1 MEFIDYTTGF
11 PLLFWIFVAAIAIQL
26 IYFWV
31 IFSRFAFSKK
41 KNGKS
46 NQLPISVVI
55 CAKNEYHK
63 LKTNLPLILDQDYPQ
78 YEVVVVNDASDDE
91 TVFLLEDMER
101 EYKHIKIVSLS
112 QDLNF
117 FSGKKFPLALGI
129 KSATYEHLLLT
140 DADCKPAGRNWITQ
154 MAGSF
159 SKQKEIV
166 LGYGKQETTN
176 GFLNRIIRYE
186 TAFTAI
192 QYFSF
197 AISGMPY
204 MGVGRNLAYKK
215 SLFIKNKGFISHY
228 NVASGDDD
236 LFINQVA
243 KKSNTTVEFHPDS
256 FTHSVAKSTFRE
268 WWIQKKR
275 HLSTGSYY
283 KVRDK
288 ILLGTYSLS
297 FFVVILLFVFLLSLQ
312 IQVWL
317 VLSAFMARVLSQ
329 LIIFKKSFVK
339 LNEKKLLLLS
349 PIIEV
354 ILFLLY
360 PVIYF
365 SNLISRQ
372 TRWK

>member
-1 MEFIDYTTGF
+1 MEFIDYGTGF
-11 PLLFWIFVAAIAIQL
+11 PILFWVYMAAIAIQL
-26 IYFWV
+26 IYFWA
-31 IFSRFAFSKK
+31 IFGRFAFHKK
-41 KNGKS
+41 KNRS
-46 NQLPISVVI
+46 NRELPVSVVI
-55 CAKNEYHK
+55 CAKNEFHN
-63 LKTNLPLILDQDYPQ
+63 LKKNLPLILDQDYPQ

-91 TVFLLEDMER
+91 TIFLLEDLER
-101 EYKHIKIVSLS
+101 DYEHIKIVSLS

-140 DADCKPAGRNWITQ
+140 DADCSPASRNWISH
-154 MAGSF
+154 MAENF
-159 SKQKEIV
+159 SDQKEIV
-166 LGYGKQETTN
+166 LGYGKQETTK
-176 GFLNRIIRYE
+176 GFLNKIIRYE

-197 AISGMPY
+197 ALSGMPY

-243 KKSNTTVEFHPDS
+243 KKSNTIVEYHPDS
-256 FTHSVAKSTFRE
+256 FTHSAAKSTFAE
-268 WWIQKKR
+268 WWVQKKR

-283 KVRDK
+283 KLRDK
-288 ILLGTYSLS
+288 VLLGTYSLS
-297 FFVVILLFVFLLSLQ
+297 FFVVILLLVILLSLQ

-317 VLSAFMARVLSQ
+317 ILSAILLRTVSQ
-329 LIIFKKSFVK
+329 IIIFKKSFVK
-339 LNEKKLLLLS
+339 LNEKKLLLIS
-349 PIIEV
+349 PTIEV

-372 TRWK
+372 NRWK